1 MEFLRPRF
9 RYIMALVCM
18 VLPAAC
24 QGNMGTTPPVQ
35 PGGQYTPGGQMGALS
50 AMRQSVSANAS
61 VTLAPDTV
69 AVNFP
74 PVAGFGIV
82 LQLHSPSPTPT
93 PIPTAMHMHR
103 KFMRKKPSPSPVA
116 TVALSPSPVASASLE
131 PAPGRKRKG
140 SGTAAVST
148 HLADLVLTVY
158 PDDAPNAPTA
168 PPSMPPI
175 LIRHALLRGEV
186 HAQDAFTLPSLNALS
201 FILAKREQLAER
213 AFTVAVIE
221 EHKHKKIEQLAV
233 DMNATMDA
241 GGVVRSALTSPVLR
255 FAANHRYV
263 FVLYAEDLA
272 PPVPQVKTVPSGL
285 TSTPSASPT
294 STGGL
299 FSGST
304 LQGGVPH

>member
-1 MEFLRPRF
+1 MEFLRLRF

-18 VLPAAC
+18 VFPAAC
-24 QGNMGTTPPVQ
+24 QGNMGSTPPVQ
-35 PGGQYTPGGQMGALS
+35 PGGQYKPGGQMGALS

-61 VTLAPDTV
+61 VTLSPDTV
-69 AVNFP
+69 VVNFP
-74 PVAGFGIV
+74 PVASFGIV

-93 PIPTAMHMHR
+93 PVPTAVHGR
-103 KFMRKKPSPSPVA
+103 KFTKRPLRASPSPSPVA
-116 TVALSPSPVASASLE
+116 TVALSPSPVASASLS
-131 PAPGRKRKG
+131 GRKRKG
-140 SGTAAVST
+140 SGMAAVST

-186 HAQDAFTLPSLNALS
+186 HAQDAFTLPSLNAVS

-213 AFTVAVIE
+213 VFTVAVIE
-221 EHKHKKIEQLAV
+221 EHKHKRTEQLAF

-241 GGVVRSALTSPVLR
+241 GGVVRSTLTSPALQ

-272 PPVPQVKTVPSGL
+272 PAVPQKIVPSGL
-285 TSTPSASPT
+285 TSIPSSSPT
-294 STGGL
+294 SAGGL